1 MTAPD
6 INVVAMTTVRPD
18 APDAQSLLPERSV
31 VRHVRR
37 VAVPSL
43 LLGVVAVA
51 LVSACATSG
60 MWPRIVAI
68 DGSGAAGPARGEWI
82 TTYDEATASIAAVMT
97 GQLGLP
103 SLHASLYFYPNRDA
117 LRAALEGEGY
127 PPDFARQTAET
138 LTAVSGFKRVLI
150 NDRAMEDVGW
160 LFRVALIAHELT
172 HTLQYEF
179 AGGTRGTSDQWLR
192 EGFAEWVEVEVLVR
206 LGFTTRGD
214 ARRVLR
220 DRVRDAGMDRWPPL
234 SRMVTF
240 PEWVD
245 LVQRFGQEALYGYAM
260 LAAEYL
266 VERHGLSAAIG
277 YFESFG
283 ASDDRVANFRRAF
296 GQDLTEFEAAFA
308 TRLATMLR

>member
-1 MTAPD
+1 
-6 INVVAMTTVRPD
+6 
-18 APDAQSLLPERSV
+18 
-31 VRHVRR
+31 VRHLRR
-37 VAVPSL
+37 ACVPAPFI
-43 LLGVVAVA
+43 GIVAVA

-68 DGSGAAGPARGEWI
+68 DGAGAVGPARGEWI
-82 TTYDEATASIAAVMT
+82 ASYDEATASIAAVMT

-117 LRAALEGEGY
+117 FRAALEGEGY
-127 PPDFARQTAET
+127 APDFARQTAET

-172 HTLQYEF
+172 HTLQYEL

-206 LGFTTRGD
+206 LGFITRSD

-220 DRVRDAGMDRWPPL
+220 ARVRDAGADRWPPL

-266 VERHGLSAAIG
+266 VERHGLPAAIG
-277 YFESFG
+277 YFQSFG

-296 GQDLTEFEAAFA
+296 GQDLTDFEQVFHA
-308 TRLATMLR
+308 RLATLLR